1 MKMQRKYLL
10 PERREKNTLA
20 PPTVKMMLS
29 QIRSRVL
36 RKSPPLFREKRQVF
50 FIASTRIRK
59 NIGFSQ
65 MNIKASHNDE
75 KALTK
80 HSACL
85 YATPNKIHK
94 CTHTPTGNPHRSITL
109 PLSKKT
115 CGNGS
120 VRSTNRHR
128 KNTESFQR
136 ISPSY
141 TNKFRSNFPYFWKF
155 ERNLLQNFVKS
166 NSEKESH
173 KSAFRKR
180 ASMQDKEQKLLHQF
194 ARRCG

>member
-1 MKMQRKYLL
+1 MKMQRMFLL
-10 PERREKNTLA
+10 PEGREKNTLA
-20 PPTVKMMLS
+20 PRTVKMMLS

-36 RKSPPLFREKRQVF
+36 RKSPPLFRKKKTSIFHCINPDPE
-50 FIASTRIRK
+50 

-80 HSACL
+80 HNACL
-85 YATPNKIHK
+85 GATANKIYK
-94 CTHTPTGNPHRSITL
+94 RTHRPTEFPHCSITL

-120 VRSTNRHR
+120 VRSTNRHM

-141 TNKFRSNFPYFWKF
+141 TNKFRSSFPYFWKF

-180 ASMQDKEQKLLHQF
+180 ASM
-194 ARRCG
+194 

>member
-1 MKMQRKYLL
+1 MKMQRMYLL
-10 PERREKNTLA
+10 SEGREKNTLA
-20 PPTVKMMLS
+20 PRTVKMTLS

-36 RKSPPLFREKRQVF
+36 RKSPPLFRKKRQAI
-50 FIASTRIRK
+50 FIASTWIRK

-65 MNIKASHNDE
+65 MNIKAPHNDE
-75 KALTK
+75 KAQTK

-85 YATPNKIHK
+85 YATANKIHK
-94 CTHTPTGNPHRSITL
+94 CTHSPTEHPNRSITL

-120 VRSTNRHR
+120 VKSTNRHK

-180 ASMQDKEQKLLHQF
+180 ASM
-194 ARRCG
+194 

>member
-1 MKMQRKYLL
+1 MKMQRMYLL
-10 PERREKNTLA
+10 PEGREKNTLA
-20 PPTVKMMLS
+20 PRTVKMMLS

-80 HSACL
+80 HNACL
-85 YATPNKIHK
+85 GATANKIHK
-94 CTHTPTGNPHRSITL
+94 RTHRPTEFPHRSITL

-128 KNTESFQR
+128 KKTPKAFKEFLRAIQTNSAQTFHIFGSLSGIYYR
-136 ISPSY
+136 I
-141 TNKFRSNFPYFWKF
+141 
-155 ERNLLQNFVKS
+155 L
-166 NSEKESH
+166 
-173 KSAFRKR
+173 
-180 ASMQDKEQKLLHQF
+180 
-194 ARRCG
+194 

>member
-1 MKMQRKYLL
+1 MKMQRMYLL
-10 PERREKNTLA
+10 PEGREKNTLA
-20 PPTVKMMLS
+20 PRTVKMMLS

-36 RKSPPLFREKRQVF
+36 QKSPPLFRVKRQAF

-65 MNIKASHNDE
+65 INIKASHNDE

-80 HSACL
+80 RNACL
-85 YATPNKIHK
+85 GATANKIHK
-94 CTHTPTGNPHRSITL
+94 HTHSPTEYPKRSITL

-155 ERNLLQNFVKS
+155 ERNLLQIFVIL

-180 ASMQDKEQKLLHQF
+180 ASM
-194 ARRCG
+194 